1 MNNILHVNQFG
12 FRSNKSTSTALANV
26 LTSLISKIND
36 KKCTI
41 FTLLDIKKAFD
52 LINHDLL
59 LAKLQFY
66 GICGLPLTWV
76 KSYLYGCKQKT
87 KVNGNFSTY
96 KSITAGLPQG
106 SILGPLMFILFVNDV
121 FQFCSKKVEIYLY
134 ADDTAIIF
142 HADCDD
148 ELQLIV
154 DDFFKN

>member
-41 FTLLDIKKAFD
+41 FTLLDLKKAFD

-66 GICGLPLTWV
+66 GIRGLPLTWV
-76 KSYLYGCKQKT
+76 KSYLYGCRQKL
-87 KVNGNFSTY
+87 K
-96 KSITAGLPQG
+96 
-106 SILGPLMFILFVNDV
+106 
-121 FQFCSKKVEIYLY
+121 
-134 ADDTAIIF
+134 
-142 HADCDD
+142 
-148 ELQLIV
+148 
-154 DDFFKN
+154 